1 MSVATT
7 VSTNKPARVKA
18 ELLIIPVSYRQP
30 LPQELPV
37 RIRRRLDQTLRQLK
51 FKGQWGRAEFLPVG
65 VGLAATFVALVGM
78 GKSKQPLY
86 YQKEGLRRGVAR
98 VVHDARRHLL
108 RDVALVLP
116 PQEPAALA
124 SAAYEAIELSNYRFT
139 DHRRQLAQEQKTR
152 SIRQLN
158 FLTSAG
164 QVPAVRRA
172 IRQAKEV
179 LSGVTFTRDLVN
191 QPASHVSPRVLVDHA
206 KAISTGSPRITA
218 RILNRQQALHEQ
230 FTAFLA
236 VARGSSQEPYII
248 HLIYRPE
255 QPKDNTKKIV
265 LVGKGV
271 TFDSGGLSLKPAQFM
286 ENMKIDMAGAA
297 TVLGVFSILPKL
309 NLDIEIHGII
319 AACENMPSGDAYR
332 PGDVVVAKNGK
343 TIEVLNTDAEG
354 RVTLA
359 DALSFA
365 VEQKPTAV
373 IDLATLTGASIIALG
388 ETYAGLWSNN
398 EELRDQLLTAARE
411 SAEGLVAFPLPEEY
425 RTLVES
431 KIADV
436 KNVASNHPVGAAI
449 TAALFL
455 QEFVNSHTPWAH
467 LDVAGPVYAERP
479 VLPYYSFGGTGYGV
493 RLLIEFLQNLDKQP
507 DKDVK
512 RAVV

>member
-1 MSVATT
+1 MSVAST
-7 VSTNKPARVKA
+7 VSTNKPSRLAVG
-18 ELLIIPVSYRQP
+18 LLIVPVSYRQS
-30 LPQELPV
+30 LPPALPARV
-37 RIRRRLDQTLRQLK
+37 RRRLGQTLRQLK
-51 FKGQWGRAEFLPVG
+51 FQGQWGRAEFLPAPA
-65 VGLAATFVALVGM
+65 GLAATFVAVVGL
-78 GKSKQPLY
+78 GKNNQPIS
-86 YQKEGLRRGVAR
+86 YQKEGLRRAVAR
-98 VVHDARRHLL
+98 VVQDARRHIV
-108 RDVALVLP
+108 REVALVLP
-116 PQEPAALA
+116 PQETAALA
-124 SAAYEAIELSNYRFT
+124 GAAFEAIELCNYRFT
-139 DHRRQLAQEQKTR
+139 DYHRTLAQEQKAR
-152 SIRQLN
+152 SIRQVT
-158 FLTSAG
+158 FLTDAG
-164 QVPAVRRA
+164 HVPAVRAA
-172 IRQAKEV
+172 IKQVREV
-179 LSGVTFTRDLVN
+179 IVGVTFTRDLVN

-206 KAISTGSPRITA
+206 KAISKSSPRLTV
-218 RILNRQQALHEQ
+218 RILNRQQALKEK

-236 VARGSSQEPYII
+236 VARGSSQEPYVI
-248 HLIYRPE
+248 HLIYRPKK
-255 QPKDNTKKIV
+255 PADNAKKIV

-309 NLDIEIHGII
+309 DLDIEVHGII

-373 IDLATLTGASIIALG
+373 IDVATLTGASVVALG

-411 SAEGLVAFPLPEEY
+411 SAEGLVAFPLPDEY
-425 RTLVES
+425 RPLVES

-455 QEFVNSHTPWAH
+455 QEFVAGNTPWAH
-467 LDVAGPVYAERP
+467 VDVAGPVFAERP
-479 VLPYYSFGGTGYGV
+479 VLPYYSYGGTGYGV
-493 RLLIEFLQNLDKQP
+493 RLLVEFLQNLAKQP
-507 DKDVK
+507 SSAATVG
-512 RAVV
+512 